1 MQLFEVGTDKNLI
14 VEKEVAP
21 AKFKDWSVG
30 GQPGQE
36 AHIEDLIVRFP
47 GLLNFEAYEHGI
59 GSNDELL
66 IVSRQPVSSNR
77 KRADLLAVHRDGSL
91 VVVEIKRD
99 AQDAKSRSE
108 SMEFQ
113 ALRYAAASR
122 KLTASDVVGLFK
134 NYLKKHEGR
143 EGAEEKGD
151 GHWRTEA
158 VKRLGAH
165 LAEEDEI
172 LSEEDLAGIIDPR
185 TKQKIYLVAAG
196 YEGDATAAC
205 AWLREHKID
214 ISAFLLRPYVIAG
227 KPILERERVI
237 PPPELD
243 EFMGD
248 TFASNQQGSGEGK
261 PPGTPKAP
269 SDKPV
274 QLKWSDSDAPVGVVT
289 WRALF
294 EHVTRRALSED
305 MPPQQLPMKWS
316 YDDPSGML
324 SPVWIAYPDSASS
337 SQGPEGASGV
347 YVDQHGSSASIRG
360 AVGKILESW
369 GNDFTLTVTTQ
380 SGTEYSFPDSA

>member
-1 MQLFEVGTDKNLI
+1 MQLFEVGTDNNLSL
-14 VEKEVAP
+14 EKEVAA

-47 GLLNFEAYEHGI
+47 GLLNFEAFELGI
-59 GSNDELL
+59 SSNDELL
-66 IVSRQPVSSNR
+66 IVSRQPISFNR

-91 VVVEIKRD
+91 VVIEIKRD

-134 NYLKKHEGR
+134 NYLKKHESGN
-143 EGAEEKGD
+143 EAVEMGD
-151 GHWRTEA
+151 DHWRTEA

-165 LAEEDEI
+165 LAEEDEK
-172 LSEEDLAGIIDPR
+172 LTEEDLNDIIKPQM
-185 TKQKIYLVAAG
+185 KQKIYLVAAG
-196 YEGDATAAC
+196 YEGDSTAAC

-214 ISAFLLRPYVIAG
+214 ICAFLLRPYVIAG
-227 KPILERERVI
+227 KPILERERLI

-248 TFASNQQGSGEGK
+248 TFASSKQVSGGEK
-261 PPGTPKAP
+261 PPSTPKAP

-274 QLKWSDSDAPVGVVT
+274 QLKWSIDDDPVNVVS
-289 WRALF
+289 WKAFF
-294 EHVTRRALSED
+294 EHVTRRALSEG

-316 YDDPSGML
+316 YDDDSDMLYPMRITYPAPLSNGQGTVEESGL
-324 SPVWIAYPDSASS
+324 
-337 SQGPEGASGV
+337 
-347 YVDQHGSSASIRG
+347 YVDQHRASTSIRG

-369 GNDFTLTVTTQ
+369 GNDVTLTVTTQ